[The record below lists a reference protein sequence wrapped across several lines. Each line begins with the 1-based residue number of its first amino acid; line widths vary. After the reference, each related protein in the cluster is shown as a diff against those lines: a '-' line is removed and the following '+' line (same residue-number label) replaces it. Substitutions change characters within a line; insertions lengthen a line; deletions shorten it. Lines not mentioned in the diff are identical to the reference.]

1 MAYVGSSSE
10 KKGSR
15 KSAADPATQ
24 RKAIQAKPGATD
36 GEQFKQLYKSVTRRI
51 SKTLAIL
58 AK

>member
-24 RKAIQAKPGATD
+24 RKPVQEKPGTTD
-36 GEQFKQLYKSVTRRI
+36 GEQFKHLYKSVTRRI
-51 SKTLAIL
+51 PKTLAIL